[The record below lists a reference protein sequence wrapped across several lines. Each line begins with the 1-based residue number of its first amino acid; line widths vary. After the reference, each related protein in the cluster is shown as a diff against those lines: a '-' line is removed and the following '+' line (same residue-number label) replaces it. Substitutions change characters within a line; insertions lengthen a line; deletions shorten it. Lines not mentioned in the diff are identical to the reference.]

1 MLDVK
6 LPFDEA
12 QLLRE
17 NTEYLLRS
25 LKLATIEVHPAEGS
39 EPPPGAPANAAERLR
54 DAVPGTPVVL
64 FSS

>member
-1 MLDVK
+1 MK

-12 QLLRE
+12 ELLRE

-25 LKLATIEVHPAEGS
+25 LKIGAIEIHHAEGT
-39 EPPPGAPANAAERLR
+39 EPPAGAPENAAERLR

>member
-1 MLDVK
+1 MK
-6 LPFDEA
+6 LPFDESE
-12 QLLRE
+12 LLRE

-25 LKLATIEVHPAEGS
+25 LKLAALGVHPAEGAQ
-39 EPPPGAPANAAERLR
+39 PPAGAPESAAQRLR